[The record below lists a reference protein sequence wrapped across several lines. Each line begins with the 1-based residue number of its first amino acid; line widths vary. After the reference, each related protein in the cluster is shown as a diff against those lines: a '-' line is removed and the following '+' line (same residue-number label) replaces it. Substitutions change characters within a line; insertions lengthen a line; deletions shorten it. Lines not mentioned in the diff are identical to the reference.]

1 MNAGR
6 ASKGLGRM
14 ASHLPWV
21 AAGLAAIYACVLLW
35 SLFSS
40 QTLLREAHHDHLLA
54 DGQRRAEVVA
64 EFLAERRQSVVSLA
78 AEREI
83 GDYLANEALGMSER
97 YGLNISLDAI
107 ERRLAE
113 YLAQHTRG
121 GRPVFDGIAFFGR
134 DGGLI
139 VGAGESLASG
149 APTVHGREVLV
160 HIADDGADYRVQAP
174 VVFRGDHQGMLV
186 ATGALTALAT
196 TLIAHPGE
204 RGGAPSYIELII
216 GRDGSVLMPAGQRAP
231 LPSALGS
238 ALEQLPERA
247 VRPLERVQLSAAP
260 ARDLLAVRLPV
271 SGTGLSVATLVEP
284 DVLYGQTVSS
294 GYIQALAVLPL
305 VMIALA
311 LVFARQRR
319 RSRHLHAQVRAVEGQ
334 RAQLAVDNEALA
346 AEVARRQAA
355 ESRLQQQAEALVR
368 SNAELEQLALVFSH
382 SREGISLNAGDGTI
396 LEVND
401 AFCRMTGYTREELV
415 GQNPRILKSGR
426 QSAEYYAAMWRTLV
440 EEGQWSGEVWNR
452 RKNGEL
458 YAELLT
464 VSAVRDAHGA
474 VRRYVAMFTDI
485 TAQKVHQRELE
496 KLAHYDPLTGLP
508 NRSLLADRLLQSMLR
523 ATRQGSW
530 LAIVY
535 LDLDGFKAINDHHG
549 HDAGDRLLTVLATR
563 MKHVLREGDTLARI
577 GGDEFVAVFGDLT
590 NIQSCEPMLARLL
603 EAAAEEI
610 RIDDVPM
617 RVSASLGVTFFPQV
631 EAIDPDQLLR
641 QADQAMY
648 QAKLLGKNRYHLFDA
663 DQDRALRGRHEG
675 LDRIRRALEA
685 REFVLYYQPKV
696 NMRSGRVLGVEA
708 LIRWLHPQRG
718 LLSPAEFLP
727 LVENDVLAVEIGDWV
742 LDSALAQLARWHADG
757 LALQVGVNVGARELQ
772 QVDFVE
778 RLRLRLERYPA
789 LPSGR
794 LELEVLESSALDDI
808 GQVSQVMEA
817 CRRLGVLFA
826 LDDFGTGYSSL
837 TYLRRLPAATLKIDR
852 SFVRDM
858 RDDPEDRAILEGI
871 LGLAGAFRRR
881 VVAEGVETDDHGELL
896 LDLGCELAQ
905 GYGIAR
911 PMPASELPAW
921 VARWTPP
928 PAWLDRPRCAH
939 DPLTS
944 GAAMG

>member
-54 DGQRRAEVVA
+54 DGQRRAEAVA

-186 ATGALTALAT
+186 ATGSLTALAT

-415 GQNPRILKSGR
+415 
-426 QSAEYYAAMWRTLV
+426 
-440 EEGQWSGEVWNR
+440 
-452 RKNGEL
+452 
-458 YAELLT
+458 
-464 VSAVRDAHGA
+464 
-474 VRRYVAMFTDI
+474 
-485 TAQKVHQRELE
+485 
-496 KLAHYDPLTGLP
+496 
-508 NRSLLADRLLQSMLR
+508 
-523 ATRQGSW
+523 
-530 LAIVY
+530 
-535 LDLDGFKAINDHHG
+535 
-549 HDAGDRLLTVLATR
+549 
-563 MKHVLREGDTLARI
+563 
-577 GGDEFVAVFGDLT
+577 
-590 NIQSCEPMLARLL
+590 
-603 EAAAEEI
+603 
-610 RIDDVPM
+610 
-617 RVSASLGVTFFPQV
+617 
-631 EAIDPDQLLR
+631 
-641 QADQAMY
+641 
-648 QAKLLGKNRYHLFDA
+648 
-663 DQDRALRGRHEG
+663 
-675 LDRIRRALEA
+675 
-685 REFVLYYQPKV
+685 
-696 NMRSGRVLGVEA
+696 
-708 LIRWLHPQRG
+708 
-718 LLSPAEFLP
+718 
-727 LVENDVLAVEIGDWV
+727 
-742 LDSALAQLARWHADG
+742 
-757 LALQVGVNVGARELQ
+757 
-772 QVDFVE
+772 
-778 RLRLRLERYPA
+778 
-789 LPSGR
+789 
-794 LELEVLESSALDDI
+794 
-808 GQVSQVMEA
+808 
-817 CRRLGVLFA
+817 
-826 LDDFGTGYSSL
+826 
-837 TYLRRLPAATLKIDR
+837 
-852 SFVRDM
+852 
-858 RDDPEDRAILEGI
+858 
-871 LGLAGAFRRR
+871 
-881 VVAEGVETDDHGELL
+881 
-896 LDLGCELAQ
+896 
-905 GYGIAR
+905 
-911 PMPASELPAW
+911 
-921 VARWTPP
+921 
-928 PAWLDRPRCAH
+928 
-939 DPLTS
+939 
-944 GAAMG
+944 

>member
-14 ASHLPWV
+14 ASHLPWI
-21 AAGLAAIYACVLLW
+21 AAGLAAIYACVLLL

-40 QTLLREAHHDHLLA
+40 QTFLREAHHDHLLA
-54 DGQRRAEVVA
+54 DGQRRAEAVA
-64 EFLAERRQSVVSLA
+64 EFLAERRESVVSLA

-121 GRPVFDGIAFFGR
+121 GRPVFDGIAFFDR
-134 DGGLI
+134 DGGLL
-139 VGAGESLASG
+139 VGAGESVAPG
-149 APTVHGREVLV
+149 APAVLGREVMV
-160 HIADDGADYRVQAP
+160 HIADDGAGYRVQAP
-174 VVFRGDHQGMLV
+174 VVFRGDHHGMLV
-186 ATGALTALAT
+186 ATGSLTALAT
-196 TLIAHPGE
+196 TLIVHPGE
-204 RGGAPSYIELII
+204 GAGAPRYIELII
-216 GRDGSVLMPAGQRAP
+216 GRDGSVLRPAGQGAP

-238 ALEQLPERA
+238 ALGRLPERA
-247 VRPLERVQLSAAP
+247 VRPLEWALLSAAP
-260 ARDLLAVRLPV
+260 ARDLLAVRMPV

-284 DVLYGQTVSS
+284 GVLYGQSVSS
-294 GYIQALAVLPL
+294 GYLQALAVLPL
-305 VMIALA
+305 LMIALA

-319 RSRHLHAQVRAVEGQ
+319 RSRHLRAQVQAVEGQ

-355 ESRLQQQAEALVR
+355 ESRLQQQAEALAR
-368 SNAELEQLALVFSH
+368 SNAELGQLALVFSH

-401 AFCRMTGYTREELV
+401 AFCRITGYAREELV

-474 VRRYVAMFTDI
+474 VRRYVAMFSGI

-496 KLAHYDPLTGLP
+496 KLAHHDPLTGLP
-508 NRSLLADRLLQSMLR
+508 NRSLLADRLRQSMLR
-523 ATRQGSW
+523 ATRQESW

-549 HDAGDRLLTVLATR
+549 HDAGDRLLTILATR

-590 NIQSCEPMLARLL
+590 DIQGCEPMLARLL
-603 EAAAEEI
+603 EAAAEEV
-610 RIDDVPM
+610 RIDEVPM
-617 RVSASLGVTFFPQV
+617 RVSASLGVTFFPQA

-675 LDRIRRALEA
+675 LDRIRRALEE

-727 LVENDVLAVEIGDWV
+727 LIENDALAVEIGDWV

-789 LPSGR
+789 LPRGR
-794 LELEVLESSALDDI
+794 LELEILESSALDDI

-881 VVAEGVETDDHGELL
+881 VVAEGVETVDHGELL

-905 GYGIAR
+905 GYAIAR

-928 PAWLDRPRCAH
+928 PAWLDRPRRAH
-939 DPLTS
+939 DLLAS
-944 GAAMG
+944 AAMG

>member
-1 MNAGR
+1 
-6 ASKGLGRM
+6 
-14 ASHLPWV
+14 
-21 AAGLAAIYACVLLW
+21 
-35 SLFSS
+35 
-40 QTLLREAHHDHLLA
+40 
-54 DGQRRAEVVA
+54 
-64 EFLAERRQSVVSLA
+64 
-78 AEREI
+78 
-83 GDYLANEALGMSER
+83 
-97 YGLNISLDAI
+97 
-107 ERRLAE
+107 
-113 YLAQHTRG
+113 
-121 GRPVFDGIAFFGR
+121 
-134 DGGLI
+134 
-139 VGAGESLASG
+139 
-149 APTVHGREVLV
+149 V

-186 ATGALTALAT
+186 ATGSLTALAT

-355 ESRLQQQAEALVR
+355 ESRPAATGRGPSALERRAGAAGPGV
-368 SNAELEQLALVFSH
+368 LVD

-794 LELEVLESSALDDI
+794 LE
-808 GQVSQVMEA
+808 
-817 CRRLGVLFA
+817 RRGPREQCARRHRPGRRRSWRRAGVVGVLFA

-881 VVAEGVETDDHGELL
+881 VVAEGVETVDHGELL